1 MRCVAYVIPT
11 WFTAPGAG
19 EAEMNRRAEGRM
31 RVRPRERVPSPG
43 ASRHPLPQAGEGTF
57 PSLTLG
63 MTGGRYNS
71 QPFAAMGVSGNLKT
85 MLPGDLLQ
93 WLSLGQKTGTLVVA
107 RQAVEKKIFFRAGRV
122 ISSASND
129 PREYLGQF
137 LLSHGFLTEEELR
150 KAMEVQLQSGILLGK
165 ILVTIGLITEMDLQR
180 LMRVKAEEE
189 IYDVFLWQEGEF
201 HFVDDEL
208 PQMQMIPLKID
219 VTGIIMEGT
228 RRVDEWPR
236 IREVVEHD
244 GMVPVMEKPVEPA
257 ADLDEVQRTVVHVI
271 DGKRNITEIM
281 LESRAPSFVVCSTIY
296 SLVREGFV
304 RMEDPTREAAE
315 KMQSQSGGFPRMF
328 DEVDEIQAMLN
339 AAQTALKEKNYE
351 RTQRLLKAAQNL
363 DPNHPKVRSAIRG
376 AEAVILAE
384 LHNMGLV
391 ESKVPR
397 VIKSFD
403 EISQMNFS
411 PNEGFLLS
419 RINGT
424 WDLGSIVKVS
434 PIREPDAML
443 IFYKLWKDGIV
454 AFD

>member
-1 MRCVAYVIPT
+1 
-11 WFTAPGAG
+11 
-19 EAEMNRRAEGRM
+19 
-31 RVRPRERVPSPG
+31 
-43 ASRHPLPQAGEGTF
+43 
-57 PSLTLG
+57 
-63 MTGGRYNS
+63 
-71 QPFAAMGVSGNLKT
+71 MGVSGNLKT

-107 RQAVEKKIFFRAGRV
+107 RQAVEKKIFFKAGRV
-122 ISSASND
+122 LSSASND

-137 LLSHGFLTEEELR
+137 LMSHGFLTEEELR

-165 ILVTIGLITEMDLQR
+165 ILVTIGLITEQDLMR
-180 LMRVKAEEE
+180 LMRIKAEEE
-189 IYDVFLWQEGEF
+189 IYDVFLWEDGEF
-201 HFVDDEL
+201 QFIDGEL

-244 GMVPVMEKPVEPA
+244 GMIPFLEKPVEPA
-257 ADLDEVQRTVVHVI
+257 ADLEDVQRTVVHAI
-271 DGKRNITEIM
+271 DGKRNVTEIM

-296 SLVREGFV
+296 ALVREGFARV
-304 RMEDPTREAAE
+304 EDPTREAAE
-315 KMQSQSGGFPRMF
+315 KMQTQSGAFPRMF
-328 DEVDEIQAMLN
+328 EEGDEIQAMLN
-339 AAQTALKEKNYE
+339 SAQAALKDKNYE

-363 DPNHPKVRSAIRG
+363 DPNHPKVRAAIRG

-384 LHNMGLV
+384 LHNLGIID
-391 ESKVPR
+391 SKIPKV
-397 VIKSFD
+397 VKSFE
-403 EISQMNFS
+403 EISQMNFT

-424 WDLGSIVKVS
+424 WDVGSIVKIS

-443 IFYKLWKDGIV
+443 IFYKLWKDEIV
-454 AFD
+454 KFE